1 MSKGRGVEEVLYSI
15 PGPEQRAVAPKFLY
29 GHHNPH
35 TGLFYAGVKDFF
47 QSFCWLQPQYQG
59 QYGEDIKQY
68 RLKNVA
74 LHIYQTYRIL
84 NRQDGK
90 QLLTLVSY
98 KGQEHIWAKCNE
110 HRRRGSQE
118 MGRSAVAC
126 CLLGL
131 KATTHMKP
139 GGCTRSRHFNT
150 DGKEDSTPS
159 WRAICSDGYW
169 MRIFLW
175 SSDHS

>member
-1 MSKGRGVEEVLYSI
+1 MGKGRGVEEVLYSI
-15 PGPEQRAVAPKFLY
+15 PAPEQRAVAPKFLD

-59 QYGEDIKQY
+59 QYGEDIKQC

-98 KGQEHIWAKCNE
+98 KGQEHMSKAQWTPEKREPGDGEECCSMLSFRLEGYHSYETRRLHKITPFQ
-110 HRRRGSQE
+110 HRWE
-118 MGRSAVAC
+118 GRF
-126 CLLGL
+126 
-131 KATTHMKP
+131 HP
-139 GGCTRSRHFNT
+139 
-150 DGKEDSTPS
+150 
-159 WRAICSDGYW
+159 
-169 MRIFLW
+169 
-175 SSDHS
+175 